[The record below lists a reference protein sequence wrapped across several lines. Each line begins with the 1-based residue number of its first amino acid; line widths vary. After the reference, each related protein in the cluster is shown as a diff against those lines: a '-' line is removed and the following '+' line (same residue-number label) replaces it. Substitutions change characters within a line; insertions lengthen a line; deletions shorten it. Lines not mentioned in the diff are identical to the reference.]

1 MEDEDYLPNSRC
13 EDCGSPLINNVAEGT
28 LVCSNPNCCLVH
40 QAGLIDQTKE
50 IRVFA
55 PTETSNQQQME
66 RTGDPVRT
74 EKVNNIRTDFTG
86 NYKKSLKF
94 HHITQTPVDKEE

>member
-1 MEDEDYLPNSRC
+1 
-13 EDCGSPLINNVAEGT
+13 
-28 LVCSNPNCCLVH
+28 
-40 QAGLIDQTKE
+40 
-50 IRVFA
+50 
-55 PTETSNQQQME
+55 ME

-94 HHITQTPVDKEE
+94 YHITQTPVDKEDQAKSWYEDYFRKMQKKLKFKDNIRHRAMNMYVDNLLRRKIDREKTAREE